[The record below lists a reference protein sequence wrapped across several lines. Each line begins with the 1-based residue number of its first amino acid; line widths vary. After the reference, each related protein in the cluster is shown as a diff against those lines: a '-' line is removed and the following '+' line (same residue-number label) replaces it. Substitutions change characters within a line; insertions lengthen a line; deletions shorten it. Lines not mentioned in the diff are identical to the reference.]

1 MRRWRGKAAIVA
13 VVAMV
18 ATLLSVV
25 PTAQEPR
32 AEAATASNFDPGNII
47 SDEQFFD
54 GDAMT
59 APQVQAFLDSQVRT
73 CASGYT
79 CLKDYRQATPS
90 MPASEY
96 CEAVAGGSDRTS
108 AQIITDVA
116 LACDIS
122 PRVLIVLLQ
131 KEQSLVTLTA
141 PAPIRYER
149 ATGFACPDTAPCDS
163 SYGGFFY
170 QIYYAARQFQRYA
183 IYPQYYNH
191 RAGQTNRVLYHP
203 NAACGSSS
211 VLIRNQATAGLYNY
225 TPYQPN
231 AAALANLYGTG
242 DSCSAYGNR
251 NFWRMWTDWFGDPRE
266 GVASTSLLR
275 DRGNGKVYLISGTA
289 LEVLERTP
297 NYARVRDPEGR
308 EGWVKS
314 TFIVTE
320 KPAAARVLELE
331 SELATLQHTVAAAET
346 ARATAEHELARLTA
360 ELQST
365 TGSAE
370 TIEQTV
376 LRLQAENRAHE
387 ERFEAYRYTLPLKW
401 VVPAIVVTLVAG
413 FLAGLWWLDSLI
425 RRRHG
430 GFRVY

>member
-1 MRRWRGKAAIVA
+1 MRRSMLFGLA
-13 VVAMV
+13 
-18 ATLLSVV
+18 LSALVGS
-25 PTAQEPR
+25 AR
-32 AEAATASNFDPGNII
+32 AETAYVTDSLRLGLHAA
-47 SDEQFFD
+47 SD
-54 GDAMT
+54 T
-59 APQVQAFLDSQVRT
+59 
-73 CASGYT
+73 
-79 CLKDYRQATPS
+79 
-90 MPASEY
+90 
-96 CEAVAGGSDRTS
+96 SDR
-108 AQIITDVA
+108 
-116 LACDIS
+116 
-122 PRVLIVLLQ
+122 PF
-131 KEQSLVTLTA
+131 E
-141 PAPIRYER
+141 
-149 ATGFACPDTAPCDS
+149 
-163 SYGGFFY
+163 
-170 QIYYAARQFQRYA
+170 
-183 IYPQYYNH
+183 N
-191 RAGQTNRVLYHP
+191 
-203 NAACGSSS
+203 
-211 VLIRNQATAGLYNY
+211 
-225 TPYQPN
+225 
-231 AAALANLYGTG
+231 
-242 DSCSAYGNR
+242 
-251 NFWRMWTDWFGDPRE
+251 
-266 GVASTSLLR
+266 
-275 DRGNGKVYLISGTA
+275 LISGTA

-331 SELATLQHTVAAAET
+331 SELAALQHTVAAAET